1 MKKTYI
7 APATEMVVLN
17 TLDVIASS
25 AIIADIVSRKKQFI
39 PPMLLALGEL

>member
-25 AIIADIVSRKKQFI
+25 SIIADIVDD
-39 PPMLLALGEL
+39 LGNDIF

>member
-25 AIIADIVSRKKQFI
+25 AIIADIVDD
-39 PPMLLALGEL
+39 LGNDIF

>member
-7 APATEMVVLN
+7 APATEVVVLN

-25 AIIADIVSRKKQFI
+25 ALIVDIVDD
-39 PPMLLALGEL
+39 LASDIF

>member
-17 TLDVIASS
+17 TLDVIAASS
-25 AIIADIVSRKKQFI
+25 IIADIVDD
-39 PPMLLALGEL
+39 LGNDIF

>member
-7 APATEMVVLN
+7 APATELVVLN

-25 AIIADIVSRKKQFI
+25 TLVSSGSDDIKSDIFDI
-39 PPMLLALGEL
+39 